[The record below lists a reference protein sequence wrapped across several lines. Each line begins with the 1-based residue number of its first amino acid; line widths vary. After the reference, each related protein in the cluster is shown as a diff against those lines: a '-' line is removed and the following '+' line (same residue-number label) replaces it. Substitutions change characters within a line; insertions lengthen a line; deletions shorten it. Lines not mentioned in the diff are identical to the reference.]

1 MHSIGLERMRAWPT
15 MKALTY
21 NLTRLEALIRLG
33 KAPIDGIRCARM
45 MGNAWIGSQRR
56 PFGAI
61 KTQKS
66 PRN

>member
-1 MHSIGLERMRAWPT
+1 

-66 PRN
+66 RRN